1 MPQTRSY
8 EVSHNQPQIAPP
20 VVSSLSNS
28 TFFPYYVFESWEN
41 YEAFADIK
49 PPCFRWLGQ
58 HMAILMGSEQAAAG
72 RRKHLH
78 CHRHLV

>member
-28 TFFPYYVFESWEN
+28 TFSRTIFLN
-41 YEAFADIK
+41 YGRIMN
-49 PPCFRWLGQ
+49 PLL
-58 HMAILMGSEQAAAG
+58 ILN
-72 RRKHLH
+72 LH
-78 CHRHLV
+78 VLDGWGNTWQS